1 MDQPTPTPTRDPL
14 EGLRFTFKSD
24 ETFVEPPP
32 PEPDAPDNEA
42 EPGARQPVHFG
53 ETPMTDPRSLGS
65 SVLVHLLLLSIASLA
80 VLNVATSREQAGP
93 TSLVGELEPV
103 DNRAQKNKNSSSGVG
118 GGGSPGE
125 IGGLGSI
132 AFVAPPAESVAQKIV
147 RDPTADALLSDILPS
162 TTSKQAELLD
172 HALPG
177 PQTTGVGLV
186 PGSGK
191 GGGGGSGGGSGGG
204 VGRGIGPGTE
214 FFGAREHGH
223 SFAYVIDCSGS
234 MATRSSLDVAKRE
247 LLASLNQLP
256 PDARF
261 SVIFYNLRVRV
272 FTDPQGNQG
281 MMPATTSN
289 KARVEAQLRAVGP
302 DGGTD
307 HMLALRTA
315 LGLRPEVVFFL
326 TDADL
331 MTNGDV
337 DQILAEAAGSRI
349 QAVEF
354 GRGTDLGMDT
364 PLRRMAGASG
374 GTYRYIDV
382 TSFPRSAAGY

>member
-1 MDQPTPTPTRDPL
+1 VVI
-14 EGLRFTFKSD
+14 G
-24 ETFVEPPP
+24 PPP
-32 PEPDAPDNEA
+32 PRDDD
-42 EPGARQPVHFG
+42 GLLDDDRLRDRLHFG
-53 ETPMTDPRSLGS
+53 ETPMTDPRSVGS
-65 SVLVHLLLLSIASLA
+65 SLLVHVMIVLVASLA
-80 VLNVATSREQAGP
+80 VVNVAVRRPEERTPALR
-93 TSLVGELEPV
+93 GEIGPV
-103 DNRAQKNKNSSSGVG
+103 DTRAGDSKDSAG

-125 IGGLGSI
+125 IGGMGSVPFI
-132 AFVAPPAESVAQKIV
+132 APATGANPEGPGL
-147 RDPTADALLSDILPS
+147 DPAADALLSEILPS
-162 TTSKQAELLD
+162 PPKDVPAEVLQQ
-172 HALPG
+172 ALPG
-177 PQTTGVGLV
+177 PQTTGVGLI
-186 PGSGK
+186 PGSGL

-256 PDARF
+256 PETQF
-261 SVIFYNLRVRV
+261 SVIFYNLRAKV
-272 FTDPQGNQG
+272 FTDPAGQQG
-281 MMPATTSN
+281 MMAATQSN
-289 KARVEAQLRAVGP
+289 KLRVQNQLRTVSP

-331 MTNGDV
+331 MSNKDA
-337 DQILAEAAGSRI
+337 DEILAEANGCRI

-364 PLRRMAGASG
+364 PLRRLATTTG

-382 TSFPRSAAGY
+382 TRFPRSPLGY

>member
-1 MDQPTPTPTRDPL
+1 MDQPLPTRDPL

-24 ETFVEPPP
+24 EAFVEPPP
-32 PEPDAPDNEA
+32 PPPEPEAAENQPDARD
-42 EPGARQPVHFG
+42 RLHFG
-53 ETPMTDPRSLGS
+53 ETPMTDPRSLFS
-65 SVLVHLLLLSIASLA
+65 SVLVHLLLVGVASLA
-80 VLNVATSREQAGP
+80 VLNVVASRELTGP
-93 TSLVGELEPV
+93 TALQGELEPV
-103 DNRAQKNKNSSSGVG
+103 DNRAGKNQNAGSGIG

-125 IGGLGSI
+125 IGGMGSI
-132 AFVAPPAESVAQKIV
+132 AFVAPKTETDPQRTV
-147 RDPTADALLSDILPS
+147 RDPTADALLSELLPS
-162 TTSKQAELLD
+162 TTSKDTELFD
-172 HALPG
+172 QALPG
-177 PQTTGVGLV
+177 PRTSGVGLI
-186 PGSGK
+186 PGSGT

-204 VGRGIGPGTE
+204 IGRGIGPGTE
-214 FFGAREHGH
+214 FFGAREHGR

-234 MATRSSLDVAKRE
+234 MATRGSLNVAKRE
-247 LLASLNQLP
+247 LLASLNPLP

-261 SVIFYNLRVRV
+261 SVIFYNLNVRV

-289 KARVEAQLRAVGP
+289 KTRVEAQLRAVGP

-315 LGLRPEVVFFL
+315 LGLRPEVIFFL

-331 MTNGDV
+331 MTNSDV
-337 DQILAEAAGSRI
+337 DQILAEAHGSRI

-354 GRGTDLGMDT
+354 SRGTDLGMET
-364 PLRRMAGASG
+364 PLRRMARATG

-382 TSFPRSAAGY
+382 TSFPKTAEGY